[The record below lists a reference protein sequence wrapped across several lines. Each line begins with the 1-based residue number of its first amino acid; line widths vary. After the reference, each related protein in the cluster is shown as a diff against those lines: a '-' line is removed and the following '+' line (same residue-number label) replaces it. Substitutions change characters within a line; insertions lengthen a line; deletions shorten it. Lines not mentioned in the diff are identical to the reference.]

1 LIWYDKLLQP
11 HQLHC
16 YPILNKSQNKR
27 FRYITSYTS
36 ILISFFELF
45 TFHLTTMTAIKWT
58 IVENLL
64 LSIEVVHINRVVSL
78 SSISLIVL
86 SHSAIQEIGVV
97 VSEQRKQQLLRLHLK
112 SLLYRSLL
120 VYLFLKFTFE
130 LCLLI
135 EN

>member
-1 LIWYDKLLQP
+1 M
-11 HQLHC
+11 
-16 YPILNKSQNKR
+16 NKSQNKR
-27 FRYITSYTS
+27 FRYITSYAS

-64 LSIEVVHINRVVSL
+64 LSIEDVHINRVVSL
-78 SSISLIVL
+78 WSISLIVL
-86 SHSAIQEIGVV
+86 SHSAIQEISVV
-97 VSEQRKQQLLRLHLK
+97 VSEQRKQQFLCLRLK

-120 VYLFLKFTFE
+120 IYLFLKLTFE

-135 EN
+135 ENYFLSTLFTTHIGSMPITE